1 MLTTDAGRYGVQGGA
16 ASFRIDSKADT
27 PRDRSADLEEL
38 KATSLIEQR
47 NTLIKAMV
55 KVFSWLNGG
64 VFVLTAVAWGFG
76 FYFQHDQIVTEKV
89 LMALIGATVVQAG
102 IAFVAITRFL
112 FPSSDRADDGASTPG
127 RGRRTRRR
135 EQPKADLAP

>member
-1 MLTTDAGRYGVQGGA
+1 MVDELTSLDPAPLTVALKT
-16 ASFRIDSKADT
+16 ASTLSIDSKADT
-27 PRDRSADLEEL
+27 PRDRSADLDEL

-55 KVFSWLNGG
+55 QLFIGLNGG
-64 VFVLTAVAWGFG
+64 VYVLTLAAWAFG
-76 FYFQHDQIVTEKV
+76 FWFQHDQIVTEKV

-112 FPSSDRADDGASTPG
+112 FPSVKDDAGG
-127 RGRRTRRR
+127 R
-135 EQPKADLAP
+135 